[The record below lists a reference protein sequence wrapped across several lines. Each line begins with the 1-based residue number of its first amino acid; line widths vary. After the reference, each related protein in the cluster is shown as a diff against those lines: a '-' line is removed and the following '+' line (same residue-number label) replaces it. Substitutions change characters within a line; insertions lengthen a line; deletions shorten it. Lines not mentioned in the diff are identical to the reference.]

1 MKKLVF
7 LITLLVYSLGSHAQ
21 WLSLNNDFTPSPA
34 AHSPSEM
41 EQNFSAEAK
50 NYNWGVGLRLGDPFG
65 VSVKRFWKKNT
76 ALEFNFGQTGWGYN
90 ANNRFNEFNG
100 FNNYRYIDSRGSY
113 ALSFQAHYLMYTPFR
128 DRDLRGLSWYWGF
141 GAQVISYSVD
151 YLYEYTVITRNGNR
165 RTETRWER
173 GVDVDLGGDAV
184 LGLEYP
190 FPGTDFAV
198 FGDVMLY
205 LEILDSPFF
214 ARAQG
219 GIGVRYNF

>member
-7 LITLLVYSLGSHAQ
+7 FILLLVYSLGCHAQ
-21 WLSLNNDFTPSPA
+21 WLSSENNFPLTSENYARPSVENAFAP
-34 AHSPSEM
+34 
-41 EQNFSAEAK
+41 EAK

-65 VSVKRFWKKNT
+65 LSVKRFWKKNT
-76 ALEFNFGQTGWGYN
+76 ALEFNFGQTGWGYK
-90 ANNRFNEFNG
+90 ANNRFDDFNG

-113 ALSFQAHYLMYTPFR
+113 AVSFQAHYLMYTPFK

-141 GAQVISYSVD
+141 GAQVIAYSVD
-151 YLYEYTVITRNGNR
+151 YLYEYRIVTRNGNQ

-173 GVDVDLGGDAV
+173 GVDVDFGGDAV

-190 FPGTDFAV
+190 FPGTDFDV

-205 LEILDSPFF
+205 LEILDAPFF